1 MSGQGDA
8 HVEAWRVAQV
18 SRRGRR
24 KLVDCSS
31 AEAWSCLAFPFRFFF
46 FFFGLV
52 VVELLVVLVEVPL
65 RIGRG
70 IVIVYLAEVEYSCLF
85 LVA

>member
-46 FFFGLV
+46 FFLWAGGGGV
-52 VVELLVVLVEVPL
+52 
-65 RIGRG
+65 G
-70 IVIVYLAEVEYSCLF
+70 
-85 LVA
+85 